1 MISTNYENENK
12 AEFYFDKFAISKKS
26 MLNEAEFILFL
37 KSFLIEH
44 NREDL
49 LANLIQENMF
59 NIYLEK
65 GLEEMDKVC
74 FCTVFNELI
83 LLIKS
88 GENEN
93 ALDVDFKFEEDDLK
107 F

>member
-12 AEFYFDKFAISKKS
+12 AEFYFDRFAISKKIV
-26 MLNEAEFILFL
+26 MNEAEFILFL
-37 KSFLIEH
+37 KSFLVEH

-49 LANLIQENMF
+49 LENLIQENMF

-65 GLEEMDKVC
+65 GIEEMDKEC
-74 FCTVFNELI
+74 FFTVFNELVV
-83 LLIKS
+83 LMKS